1 MPKISQ
7 IIDSQFGGQT
17 YGNGR
22 GAVSVPKHLHT
33 LAAHDTPTECIV
45 PGQFIDEKCAKKLK
59 NRRIP
64 SFSAY
69 VST

>member
-1 MPKISQ
+1 MLKTTQ
-7 IIDSQFGGQT
+7 TIDSQFSSLI
-17 YGNGR
+17 YGHGR
-22 GAVSVPKHLHT
+22 VAVFASKHFHT
-33 LAAHDTPTECIV
+33 LAAHDTPTACIV
-45 PGQFIDEKCAKKLK
+45 LGQYIDEKCAKKLK